1 MLRNDINI
9 IMASIASDIVT
20 IIRLVMESDVGTNS
34 KTNTNTLVGSNL
46 YKTLKTIARNDG
58 DLVFDIMMNDY
69 LQYVENGRRKGAKWP
84 PIDPIVQWMKRKGIQ
99 PTNSNIFLIRRSIAE
114 QGIKPRPILAKALEL
129 IDDKWN
135 DKWADRLFEVIIG
148 ELEGYFK

>member
-135 DKWADRLFEVIIG
+135 DKWADRLFEVIIV